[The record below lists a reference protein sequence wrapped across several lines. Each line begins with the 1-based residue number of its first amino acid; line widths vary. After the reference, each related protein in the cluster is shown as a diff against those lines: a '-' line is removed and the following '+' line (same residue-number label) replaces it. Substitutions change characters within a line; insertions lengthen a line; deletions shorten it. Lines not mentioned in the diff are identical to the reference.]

1 MNLQTI
7 LLFITATVNSI
18 LSLLVLFGKR
28 DKINIIYSIFV
39 VFASMWAIGLGYFLL
54 NDSFTTS
61 LYLANFYYISAAGI
75 PAFFL
80 YFSYIF
86 LNKNTNKLV
95 EYLIILPFLLITIL
109 FLDKNFLISAVYD
122 AGWGKDVVINV
133 CNYLIYAGYFFV
145 MVILSYYSLISS
157 YLHNDNAEEKNQLKF
172 IILGTSV
179 GFIFGMIFNL
189 ILPYLGNYK
198 YIYLGPLFSFSMVA
212 SIGYSITRHHLFNM
226 KVVITEVLMF
236 LLWVF
241 ILVRTYLSDTFQDQ
255 LANSILFIVTV
266 VVGVFLIRS
275 VLREVAL
282 RENIEKLA
290 DDLQTANQGQVNL
303 IHVMNHQVKGHLG
316 NAKNIFAELLTDDY
330 GVMPDDARPLLEK
343 GLQEANLGVEYVQN
357 ILRGASAVTGTLP
370 FDMKPINFREIVE
383 AVFEKQKGYAESKG
397 LSITLDIKDGDY
409 GITGDGI
416 QLPEAVKNLID
427 NSINYT
433 EKGIIQVSLSVSDK
447 VSLVVKDTGV
457 GISDEDKPKL
467 FKSGGRG
474 TDSLKI
480 NINSTGYGLAFV
492 KGVVEAHKGRV
503 WAESDGPGKGSVF
516 YMELPRS

>member
-28 DKINIIYSIFV
+28 DKTNIIYSIFV

-54 NDSFTTS
+54 DDNLSS
-61 LYLANFYYISAAGI
+61 ALYLANFYYIAAAGI

-86 LNKNTNKLV
+86 LNKDTNKFV
-95 EYLIILPFLLITIL
+95 EYIIVAPFLLISL
-109 FLDKNFLISAVYD
+109 MFLDKNFLITSVFN

-133 CNYLIYAGYFFV
+133 CNYLIYSGYFFI
-145 MVILSYYSLISS
+145 MVVLSYYSLFMS
-157 YLHNDNAEEKNQLKF
+157 YQRNQNVDEKNQLKF
-172 IILGTSV
+172 IILGTSI
-179 GFIFGMIFNL
+179 GFIFGMVFNL

-212 SIGYSITRHHLFNM
+212 SIGYSISRHHLFNM
-226 KVVITEVLMF
+226 KVVITEALMF

-241 ILVRTYLSDTFQDQ
+241 ILIRTYLSNTFQDQ

-266 VVGVFLIRS
+266 IVGVFLIRS
-275 VLREVAL
+275 VLREVSL
-282 RENIEKLA
+282 REHIEKLA

-330 GVMPDDARPLLEK
+330 GVMPEEAKPLLEK
-343 GLQEANLGVEYVQN
+343 GLQESNLGVEYVQN

-383 AVFEKQKGYAESKG
+383 AVFEKQKGYAENKG
-397 LSITLDIKDGDY
+397 LEILLDIKDADY
-409 GITGDGI
+409 NIMGDGL
-416 QLPEAVKNLID
+416 QLSEAVKNMID
-427 NSINYT
+427 NSVNYT
-433 EKGIIQVSLSVSDK
+433 EKGSIKVSLSTSDK
-447 VSLVVKDTGV
+447 IKFVVKDTGV
-457 GISDEDKPKL
+457 GISPEDKPKL

-474 TDSLKI
+474 VDSLKI
-480 NINSTGYGLAFV
+480 NVNSTGYGLAFV
-492 KGVVEAHKGRV
+492 KGVVEAHKGSVRG
-503 WAESDGPGKGSVF
+503 ESEGPGKGSTF
-516 YMELPRS
+516 ILELPKK